1 MSAKHFRI
9 IALQSV
15 FALFVFLL
23 FVYFFVKY
31 DSEQMKNQVNNIGQT
46 LTFAIEEDVNFSEGV
61 LASFAYNYE
70 IDPDLDVA
78 EFEILAKHYLKVNP
92 EIIYVQRK
100 DRETTTIM
108 VYPETFNYTL
118 GATLMS
124 RPEVEEAVLKSIK
137 DKIVTANSPFIL
149 KDTDDIL
156 GLVIRY
162 PLYHEE
168 TFDGFFVVVLNIDN
182 FFKGIIDA
190 EMMKDYNISF
200 FDDNEKLFWGY
211 DGQHKGQVYVNNIA
225 ILDNFWTIQVSMKN
239 NMMASTLAFVMGTS
253 ILFLLVVGLLVVM
266 QIRLIKKDQNI
277 QQLAISKKELE
288 KVKESYTLA
297 LDSANDA
304 LWEWNITTGEIYTSD
319 KWKKINGY
327 EKIGQRVDAILQKEN
342 IHPKDYE
349 QSVFALEACLSG
361 EKHTFDITYRTK
373 NPSGNYSWIQNRGK
387 VYLDD
392 RGHAKILA
400 GSISN
405 ITERKVTEFK
415 LVESEELLSR
425 AQELAHIG
433 SWNLD
438 LTTNKLYWSDET
450 YRIFGCE
457 PQEFTATY
465 EVFLKFI
472 YPDDRAEVE
481 EAYSRSVR
489 EKNDSYEIEHRIL
502 RQSTGEIRHV
512 YERCVHVRDDAG
524 DIIQS
529 IGMVQDITEKHAA
542 ENEQR
547 KLLEQ
552 VQRDRRTLLSTL
564 EDQRRIEESLRE
576 SEATVRKKL
585 RMIVDPEGDI
595 STFELSEIIDVEIMQ
610 SLMEKFYQATGM
622 LGAVLDQSGKVV
634 VAFGWQDI
642 CTKFH
647 RCHPDTAKNCLQS
660 DTVLTQGVPPGTIRS
675 YKCKNNLWDMVT
687 PLMVGGRHLGNVF
700 FGQFFY
706 EGEAPD
712 VELFRAQAQ
721 QYGFDE
727 TEYLAALARVPH
739 LNRHVAEAGLLF
751 CTQMASIV
759 ATLSHSAIKQA
770 RMLTVQQK
778 AEESLKT
785 YASRLINLHQTDQAI
800 IQAIDPPEKITQGAI
815 QHIRDLLDSQRV
827 SVGMF
832 DFDKKEVR
840 IFAASGDADSV
851 VQIGQVLPEELFGDM
866 DILQE
871 NKLEII
877 EDSLKMETDSTILRT
892 IHAEGVRSYVNA
904 PIRSPKG
911 LIGALSIG
919 WETARTITSE
929 EQEIASEVASQI
941 AIAIE
946 QSRLLQETKQH
957 AVELEEKI
965 RRRTVQLEAKTREL
979 ETFSYS
985 VAHDLKA
992 PLRGIDGYSRLLLEG
1007 YYDRLDEEGRQFL
1020 NTIRQSAEQMNQ
1032 LIEDLLAYSRL
1043 ERRPAQE
1050 HPHNLRMLTQT
1061 AISGFEI
1068 EFQRRSGTVNI
1079 NVPDIVVNVDSEG
1092 LTIALRNL
1100 LDNALKYTPFIQQ
1113 PVIEI
1118 GAEIGEKAVVLWIR
1132 DNGIGFDMKYHD
1144 RIFGIFNRLHRSE
1157 EYPGTGIGLAMV
1169 RKALERLGGRV
1180 WAESQPEKGATF
1192 YIEIPLSM
1200 NEEIRNNNERS

>member
-1 MSAKHFRI
+1 M
-9 IALQSV
+9 

-23 FVYFFVKY
+23 FIYFFVKY
-31 DSEQMKNQVNNIGQT
+31 DLEQLQNQVNNMGQA
-46 LTFAIEEDVNFSEGV
+46 LSFAIEEDVNISEGV

-78 EFEILAKHYLKVNP
+78 KFETLAKHYINVNP

-100 DRETTTIM
+100 DKETTTIM
-108 VYPETFNYTL
+108 VYPETFNYTI
-118 GATLMS
+118 GATLMG

-137 DKIVTANSPFIL
+137 DKIVTANSPFLL
-149 KDTDDIL
+149 KDTEDLL

-162 PLYHEE
+162 PLYHEGA
-168 TFDGFFVVVLNIDN
+168 FDGFFVVVLNIDN

-211 DGQHKGQVYVNNIA
+211 DGHHKGQVYINSIA
-225 ILDNFWTIQVSMKN
+225 ILDNFWTIQASMKN
-239 NMMASTLAFVMGTS
+239 NMMASTLGFVIGTS
-253 ILFLLVVGLLVVM
+253 ILFLLVVGLLIVM
-266 QIRLIKKDQNI
+266 QIRLIQKDQNI
-277 QQLAISKKELE
+277 QHLVTSKKELE
-288 KVKESYTLA
+288 KVKESYNLA

-304 LWEWNITTGEIYTSD
+304 LWEWNIITGEIYTSD
-319 KWKKINGY
+319 KWEKINGY
-327 EKIGQRVDAILQKEN
+327 EKVGQGVDAILQKEY
-342 IHPKDYE
+342 IHQKDYE
-349 QSVFALEACLSG
+349 QSVLALEACLSG

-373 NPSGNYSWIQNRGK
+373 NPTGNYSWIQNRGK
-387 VYLDD
+387 VYRDD
-392 RGHAKILA
+392 RGDAKFLA

-425 AQELAHIG
+425 SQELAHIG

-465 EVFLKFI
+465 EVFLEFI

-502 RQSTGEIRHV
+502 RQNTGEIRHV
-512 YERCVHVRDDAG
+512 LERCVHVRDDAG

-529 IGMVQDITEKHAA
+529 LGMVQDITEKKVA
-542 ENEQR
+542 ETEQR

-552 VQRDRRTLLSTL
+552 VRHDRKTLLSTL
-564 EDQRRIEESLRE
+564 EGQRKAEESLRV
-576 SEATVRKKL
+576 SEASVRKKL

-595 STFELSEIIDVEIMQ
+595 NTFELSEIIDVEIMQ

-622 LGAVLDQSGKVV
+622 LGAVLDLSGKVV

-647 RCHPDTAKNCLQS
+647 RCHPDSAKNCIQS
-660 DTVLTQGVPPGTIRS
+660 DTILTQGVPPGTIRS
-675 YKCKNNLWDMVT
+675 YKCKNSLWDMVT

-700 FGQFFY
+700 FGQFFF
-706 EGEAPD
+706 EGETPD

-739 LNRHVAEAGLLF
+739 LKREVAEAGLIF

-770 RMLTVQQK
+770 RMLTVQQQ
-778 AEESLKT
+778 AEESLKI
-785 YASRLINLHQTDQAI
+785 YADRLMNLHRIDQAI
-800 IQAIDPPEKITQGAI
+800 LEGIDSPEKITQGAV
-815 QHIRDLLDSQRV
+815 QHIRDLLHSQRV

-832 DFDKKEVR
+832 DFDKKEIR
-840 IFAASGDADSV
+840 IFAAIGDTDSV
-851 VQIGQVLPEELFGDM
+851 VKIGQVLPEEFYGEM
-866 DILQE
+866 DILKE
-871 NKLEII
+871 NKLEVI
-877 EDSLKMETDSTILRT
+877 EGI
-892 IHAEGVRSYVNA
+892 RSSINA
-904 PIRSPKG
+904 PITSPKG
-911 LIGALSIG
+911 LIGVLSIG
-919 WETARTITSE
+919 WETAKTITSE
-929 EQEIASEVASQI
+929 EQEIASEVANQI
-941 AIAIE
+941 AISIE
-946 QSRLLQETKQH
+946 QARLIQETKQH
-957 AVELEEKI
+957 AEDLEEKI
-965 RRRTVQLEAKTREL
+965 HRRTTQLEAKTKEL

-992 PLRGIDGYSRLLLEG
+992 PLRGIDGYSRLLLED
-1007 YYDRLDEEGRQFL
+1007 YNDRLDEEGRQFI
-1020 NTIRQSAEQMNQ
+1020 NTIRQSAERMNQ

-1050 HPHNLRMLTQT
+1050 YPHNLRMLTQSAAT
-1061 AISGFEI
+1061 GFEVEI
-1068 EFQRRSGTVNI
+1068 QRRSGTVNI

-1100 LDNALKYTPFIQQ
+1100 LDNALKYTPLTQQ
-1113 PVIEI
+1113 PAIEI
-1118 GAEIGEKAVVLWIR
+1118 GAEKGEKTVVLWIR

-1169 RKALERLGGRV
+1169 KKALERMGGRS

-1192 YIEIPLSM
+1192 YIEIPLSK
-1200 NEEIRNNNERS
+1200 NEGISNNNERS